1 MARRPSVPVS
11 SAFDLLKKDMNM
23 PNYVLY
29 YPTIEF
35 QNYAWLWSAA
45 LLWDRIYR
53 IVPEGYE
60 PDEPENIRVLTEA
73 GEIGIPIRPDSY
85 AEETAHKFLDKVEF
99 GEWSAAALEFEIP
112 EAYARLHQ
120 DKVDVVLRN
129 MIIAKG
135 RAEAQGEWLHVPIE
149 FESLYMTY
157 LADQVAQRNN
167 LQLISDSA
175 AAWTGAT
182 FFKYNGEIEDF
193 PFEDQTQ
200 HLATLVVRDFIPQNI
215 LDIHPESILKFREKY
230 RDERQRFLNAIR
242 DAAMAFSECK
252 DEGVYRDRFED
263 LKNEIEKSLTDY
275 RGSLQALN
283 VAAWTGIKSIS
294 FPVVTKVAA
303 EIAGKDL
310 DVATLTVVSALG
322 IGLGLVSGFSDW
334 KEKRRKIE
342 KESDF
347 SYLMHLRRNWKG
359 SAMYRKDYNYFLCR
373 EMEEFI
379 ND

>member
-1 MARRPSVPVS
+1 
-11 SAFDLLKKDMNM
+11 M
-23 PNYVLY
+23 PNYTLY

-35 QNYAWLWSAA
+35 QDYTWLWSAS

-53 IVPEGYE
+53 IIPEGYE
-60 PDEPENIRVLTEA
+60 PDEPENIRLLTET
-73 GEIGIPIRPDSY
+73 GEIGVPIRPDAY
-85 AEETAHKFLDKVEF
+85 AKETAKEFLDKVDS

-120 DKVDVVLRN
+120 DKVDVELRN

-135 RAEAQGEWLHVPIE
+135 KADAHGEWLHVPIE

-167 LQLISDSA
+167 LQLVSDSA

-193 PFEDQTQ
+193 PYEEQTQ
-200 HLATLVVRDFIPQNI
+200 QLATLVVRDFIPGNI

-230 RDERQRFLNAIR
+230 RDERQRFLNSIR
-242 DAAMAFSECK
+242 DAAKAFSACD
-252 DEGVYRDRFED
+252 DEGVYHDRFED
-263 LKNEIEKSLTDY
+263 LKKEIEASLSDY

-283 VAAWTGIKSIS
+283 IAAWTGIKSIS
-294 FPVVTKVAA
+294 FPVVTKVATA
-303 EIAGKDL
+303 IAGTDL

-342 KESDF
+342 KDSDY
-347 SYLMHLRRNWKG
+347 SYLMHLGRNWKG
-359 SAMYRKDYNYFLCR
+359 SAMYCNDYNYFLCR